1 MEPARHG
8 TTPEE
13 HDALRV
19 QALALPDEQRLL
31 RVIAQR
37 ALLFW
42 ALDVLSVMRLAWDTL
57 AMRGVWAGLM
67 LALAWKLPSLAPR
80 HQPLVRFVVVV
91 LVPTLACGLITQRLG
106 GTANPLFSTFALLP
120 VLGLLLPWRQP
131 WEGALRVVVPLLG
144 ALVVMGLEGTPAP
157 RMATWLVVLLGAA
170 LVGANLGRY
179 HQRLARA
186 WVRVR
191 AERSE
196 NLREVQESRERA
208 LRAERLAQVGRL
220 AAGVAHEVRNPLAY
234 VQANLRFLL
243 EESTEPTHGA
253 DSAEY
258 AEALRETMQGVERIH
273 QIVKD
278 LTVLSRAEDT
288 PTPPVPCSLAPIID
302 SSVRLASVR
311 LKSLVKL
318 SVEVPEVPLAVAEP
332 RRLGQV
338 LLNLLLNAAD
348 AIEEGKVNDG
358 RVAVKVEWTG
368 TRVRVLVE
376 DNGPGI
382 APENESKLFTTFFT
396 TKAPDKGT
404 GLGLALSRQYVESFG
419 GSLRAENR
427 AEGGARFV
435 VELKPG

>member
-131 WEGALRVVVPLLG
+131 WDGALRVVVPLLG

-186 WVRVR
+186 GRQQRQLGLVAAPDAPHEAAVLGRGRCLAGIAGDPLFQCPSYEWISCRR
-191 AERSE
+191 CAATSRDAASH
-196 NLREVQESRERA
+196 RHRRERRSPA
-208 LRAERLAQVGRL
+208 R
-220 AAGVAHEVRNPLAY
+220 
-234 VQANLRFLL
+234 
-243 EESTEPTHGA
+243 
-253 DSAEY
+253 
-258 AEALRETMQGVERIH
+258 
-273 QIVKD
+273 
-278 LTVLSRAEDT
+278 
-288 PTPPVPCSLAPIID
+288 
-302 SSVRLASVR
+302 
-311 LKSLVKL
+311 
-318 SVEVPEVPLAVAEP
+318 
-332 RRLGQV
+332 RRLRRG
-338 LLNLLLNAAD
+338 
-348 AIEEGKVNDG
+348 GG
-358 RVAVKVEWTG
+358 RA
-368 TRVRVLVE
+368 
-376 DNGPGI
+376 PGI
-382 APENESKLFTTFFT
+382 ARP
-396 TKAPDKGT
+396 P
-404 GLGLALSRQYVESFG
+404 RQ
-419 GSLRAENR
+419 
-427 AEGGARFV
+427 
-435 VELKPG
+435 PQ